1 MKNGLFSRKNAIT
14 GCVLINAALGLPVA
28 VAQTTDPWEMRLTAQ
43 TVYGSYND
51 ADLRDSLFGAGFFLG
66 GDYLEKG
73 GFTVGYTYTE
83 VDGKGSGAGTF
94 DTLEEN
100 TAYLSGKIHT
110 YPDSFSGRLTWRL
123 DGYLIKDDASG
134 KGNNNNNGQGN
145 SGNAAGAYVGGDAD
159 IGVANPIVTF
169 MNNAKD
175 LSFEMGYAYSNYD
188 YDGGD
193 EYQAHQVTPTMG
205 FAVGGQ
211 SNWIQLR
218 AYFIH
223 ISEDDVNDGNNDTT
237 AVEAKWTH
245 WFGPSGPLG
254 LDSMGLSAMVGERFL
269 AVDSDAAVVYTLADE
284 QQGSVALNG
293 VWKLGEKTSLM
304 LQGGYEQYENRV
316 INNDYDSTYIYLNLS
331 HKW

>member
-1 MKNGLFSRKNAIT
+1 MKKGLFSQQSVIT
-14 GCVLINAALGLPVA
+14 GCVLLNAALGLPA
-28 VAQTTDPWEMRLTAQ
+28 ALAQTTDPWEMRLTAQ

-100 TAYLSGKIHT
+100 TAYLSGKLHS
-110 YPDSFSGRLTWRL
+110 YPDSFAGRLTWRL

-134 KGNNNNNGQGN
+134 KGNNNNGQGN
-145 SGNAAGAYVGGDAD
+145 SGNAEGAYVAGDAD
-159 IGVANPIVTF
+159 IGVVNPIVTF

-193 EYQAHQVTPTMG
+193 EYQVHQVTPTMG
-205 FAVGGQ
+205 FAVGGP

-237 AVEAKWTH
+237 AVEARWTH
-245 WFGPSGPLG
+245 WFGPSRPLG
-254 LDSMGLSAMVGERFL
+254 LDSVGLSGMVGERFL

-304 LQGGYEQYENRV
+304 LQGGYEQYENRA

>member
-1 MKNGLFSRKNAIT
+1 MKKGLFSQKSVIT
-14 GCVLINAALGLPVA
+14 GCVLLNATLGLPA
-28 VAQTTDPWEMRLTAQ
+28 ALAQTTGPWEMRLTAQ

-51 ADLRDSLFGAGFFLG
+51 ADLRDSLFGAGVFLG

-100 TAYLSGKIHT
+100 TAYLSGKLHS
-110 YPDSFSGRLTWRL
+110 YPDSFAGRLTWRL

-134 KGNNNNNGQGN
+134 KGNNNNGQGN
-145 SGNAAGAYVGGDAD
+145 SGNTAGVSVAGDAD
-159 IGVANPIVTF
+159 IGVVNPIVTF

-193 EYQAHQVTPTMG
+193 EYQVHQVTPTMG
-205 FAVGGQ
+205 FAVGGPA
-211 SNWIQLR
+211 NWIQLR

-245 WFGPSGPLG
+245 WFGPSRPLG
-254 LDSMGLSAMVGERFL
+254 LDSVGLSGMVGERFL

-284 QQGSVALNG
+284 QQGTVALNG
-293 VWKLGEKTSLM
+293 VWKLGEKTSVM

-316 INNDYDSTYIYLNLS
+316 IDNDYDSAYVYLNLS

>member
-1 MKNGLFSRKNAIT
+1 MKKGLFSQKSVIT
-14 GCVLINAALGLPVA
+14 GCVLLNAALGLPA
-28 VAQTTDPWEMRLTAQ
+28 ALAQTTDPWEMRLTAQ

-100 TAYLSGKIHT
+100 TAYLSGKLHS
-110 YPDSFSGRLTWRL
+110 YPDSFAGRLTWRL

-134 KGNNNNNGQGN
+134 KGNNNNGQGN
-145 SGNAAGAYVGGDAD
+145 SGNAEGAYVAGDAD
-159 IGVANPIVTF
+159 IGVVNPIVTF

-193 EYQAHQVTPTMG
+193 EYQVHQVTPTMG
-205 FAVGGQ
+205 FAVGGPA
-211 SNWIQLR
+211 NWIQLR

-237 AVEAKWTH
+237 AVEARWTH
-245 WFGPSGPLG
+245 WFGPSRPLG
-254 LDSMGLSAMVGERFL
+254 LDSVGLSGMVGERFL

>member
-1 MKNGLFSRKNAIT
+1 MKKGLFSRTSMIT
-14 GCVLINAALGLPVA
+14 GCVLFNAALGLPVA
-28 VAQTTDPWEMRLTAQ
+28 VAQDSDPWEMRMTAQ

-51 ADLRDSLFGAGFFLG
+51 ADLRDSLFAAGFFIG

-94 DTLEEN
+94 DTLEED
-100 TAYLSGKIHT
+100 TVYLSGKIHS
-110 YPDSFSGRLTWRL
+110 YPDSLAGRLTWRL

-134 KGNNNNNGQGN
+134 RGNN
-145 SGNAAGAYVGGDAD
+145 GNAGGNYAGGDAD
-159 IGVANPIVTF
+159 IGVVNPIVTF
-169 MNNAKD
+169 INNAKD
-175 LSFEMGYAYSNYD
+175 LSFDLGYAYSNYD

-193 EYQAHQVTPTMG
+193 EFQAHQVTPTVG

-211 SNWIQLR
+211 ANWIQLR
-218 AYFIH
+218 GYYIH
-223 ISEDDVNDGNNDTT
+223 LSDDDVNDGNNDTV
-237 AVEAKWTH
+237 ALEAKWTH

-254 LDSMGLSAMVGERFL
+254 LHSVGLSGMLGERFL

-284 QQGSVALNG
+284 QQGTAALNG
-293 VWKLGEKTSLM
+293 VWKLGEQTSLM

-316 INNDYDSTYIYLNLS
+316 INNDYDSVYIYLNLS